1 MVVRASASKGWR
13 LARIGLLSNHLH
25 ILLGCSMTDSPESVA
40 LSLLNNL
47 AYAQGMTPAFRFSY
61 YVGTFGRYDRNAIRR
76 VVRER

>member
-1 MVVRASASKGWR
+1 
-13 LARIGLLSNHLH
+13 
-25 ILLGCSMTDSPESVA
+25 MTDFPESVA

-47 AYAQGMTPAFRFSY
+47 AYAQGMTPAFRFSD